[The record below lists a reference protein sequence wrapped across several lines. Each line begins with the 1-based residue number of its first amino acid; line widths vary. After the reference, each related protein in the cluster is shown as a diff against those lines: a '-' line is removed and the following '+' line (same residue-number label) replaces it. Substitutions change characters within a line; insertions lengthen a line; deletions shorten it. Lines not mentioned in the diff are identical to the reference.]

1 MTLEGIGDKYGITK
15 ERVRQVKE
23 RAIKKLR
30 RNAYNL
36 YRVLND

>member
-30 RNAYNL
+30 HNAYNL
-36 YRVLND
+36 YKVLNE